1 MTGIPQL
8 TLADYDGRFAGRH
21 RLHDVIAYWAGRKP
35 EEAAIV
41 HHDRGVTDT
50 WKGLDEASTAL
61 AAELLRLGLRKGDF
75 LAASLPFTPEHI
87 LLEYACFKV
96 GVIHAP
102 LDLRLSPEEVLRSV
116 DQVRAAGYAFLG
128 KTRAADFREL
138 GRAVQGRCPSVRLLL
153 QFSAEEET
161 IEGAEPFAA
170 LARRMAEIGPEAR
183 RAVAEASAQVGEDD
197 GAQVIFTTGSTGT
210 PKPALLTHRSIT
222 VQNMCLGAAFFGEG
236 RRVLV
241 NLPPSHVGGQ
251 AELLMTT
258 LFTGG
263 TAVVLQVFDA
273 AKSIEAIEKYRVQLI
288 GQIPAMFQLEWR
300 LGSYGSY
307 DLSSLETVV
316 YGGQAAPLSML
327 EKMRTMAPEIATG
340 LGLTE
345 ASGFCTYT
353 PLTGDVESVARS
365 LGGDMPVYRMSIRRP
380 MKEDGSAGEEL
391 PDGETGHVCFQGPQT
406 FSGYVNDP
414 EATRRTVSTD
424 GVLYTGDLGY
434 RDADGLHLAG
444 RSRWVMKPRG
454 YQVFPGQVEEH
465 FLKLTSQVAAC
476 GVVGVE
482 HALFTEG
489 IVAFV
494 EKKPEAE
501 LTVAELK
508 RHARSLTAYM
518 RPQHYVVLEPGTLPL
533 NRVAKTDYVRLAE
546 MARQEVERLRTAGMW
561 DR

>member
-8 TLADYDGRFAGRH
+8 TLGDYESRFAGRR
-21 RLHDVIAYWAGRKP
+21 RLHDVVAYWAARKP
-35 EEAAIV
+35 DEPALV
-41 HHDRGVTDT
+41 HHDRGAADT
-50 WKGLDEASTAL
+50 WREFDEAAARL
-61 AAELLRLGLRKGDF
+61 AAALLDLGFRRGDF
-75 LAASLPFTPEHI
+75 LAVSLPFTREQI
-87 LLEYACFKV
+87 LLEYACFRI

-102 LDLRLSPEEVLRSV
+102 LDLRLSPEEALRCIG
-116 DQVRAAGYAFLG
+116 RIGAAGYVFPGKMLGADFGELG
-128 KTRAADFREL
+128 KAV
-138 GRAVQGRCPSVRLLL
+138 GRHCPSVRRLL
-153 QFSAEEET
+153 QCSPEGET
-161 IEGAEPFAA
+161 IEGALSFAE
-170 LARRMAEIGPEAR
+170 LARRAGEVGDEGLR
-183 RAVAEASAQVGEDD
+183 RAAAASAAVSETD
-197 GAQVIFTTGSTGT
+197 GAQVIFTSGSTGA

-222 VQNMCLGAAFFGEG
+222 VQNMCLGAAFFKEG
-236 RRVLV
+236 WRVLV

-263 TAVVLQVFDA
+263 TAVVLEIFDA
-273 AKSIEAIEKYRVQLI
+273 ARSLEAIQKHGVQLI

-300 LGSYGSY
+300 LSGYGSY
-307 DLSSLETVV
+307 DLSSLERAV
-316 YGGQAAPLSML
+316 YGGQPAPRPML
-327 EKMRTMAPEIATG
+327 EKMREMAPEIATG

-353 PLTGDVESVARS
+353 PATGDVETVARS
-365 LGGDMPVYRMSIRRP
+365 LGADMPVCRMSIRKA
-380 MKEDGSAGEEL
+380 MNEDGTAGAVL
-391 PDGETGHVCFQGPQT
+391 PDGEIGHVCFEGPQT
-406 FSGYVNDP
+406 FAGYVNAP
-414 EATRRTVSTD
+414 EETRKAISTD

-454 YQVFPGQVEEH
+454 YQVFPVQVEEH
-465 FLKLTSQVAAC
+465 FLKLSDRVAAC
-476 GVVGVE
+476 GAVGVE

-508 RHARSLTAYM
+508 RHARSLTSYM
-518 RPQHYVVLEPGTLPL
+518 RPQHYVILEPGAMPL

-546 MARQEVERLRTAGMW
+546 MARREVERLRAAGQW